1 MANLQVMGESLTARD
16 VVILLKTGY
25 LFVFIITSRT
35 DSIGY
40 ISYQCGE
47 CPIEPSSKNHCRLR
61 DQVVNDRRE
70 HVSFCVSDGGIIK
83 VHAIWK

>member
-1 MANLQVMGESLTARD
+1 MWLNITSNTHDIQVKLEDASDELMANLQVMGESLTARD

-47 CPIEPSSKNHCRLR
+47 CPI
-61 DQVVNDRRE
+61 
-70 HVSFCVSDGGIIK
+70 
-83 VHAIWK
+83 